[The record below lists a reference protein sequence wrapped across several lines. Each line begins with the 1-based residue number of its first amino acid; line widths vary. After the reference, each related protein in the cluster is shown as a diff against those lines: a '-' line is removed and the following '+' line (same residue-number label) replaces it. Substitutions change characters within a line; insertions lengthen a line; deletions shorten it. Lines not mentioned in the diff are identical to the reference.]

1 MLTESFYNPEK
12 KNSAG
17 DSQMFYFLN
26 EARWVRVRVR
36 QKPTQ
41 FCKAIMLHLNNKKFF
56 KMVKIEKKKK
66 KMQHSCISAHLTL
79 LISSVS

>member
-1 MLTESFYNPEK
+1 MLTESFYNLEK

-41 FCKAIMLHLNNKKFF
+41 FWKAIMLHLNNKKFF
-56 KMVKIEKKKK
+56 KMVKIEKKRRKCSILVFL
-66 KMQHSCISAHLTL
+66 HI
-79 LISSVS
+79 